1 VRKNPAIGGAAQTL
15 VLAALVLAALLLP
28 TQLLADEALRPAAEV
43 TLVRDLIAGS
53 FVAPSG
59 SSRQVKAI
67 RAGVSDAL
75 TVGMRIASGE
85 AVRSDRG
92 VAVLR
97 LSSGAKVSLG
107 EGSQLRIGQPL
118 VHRIGTIFYESE
130 APLEVRITD
139 LTLRLES
146 ASIRLRTDSSGQ
158 GLLEVLSGQ
167 VSIGEGD
174 VSIGPGQQLALG
186 STEGQAPSTLGMGAQ
201 EELALWRA
209 ERFLPGEAGAPS
221 SRRFALGVGAG
232 MSSLLS
238 ADWVAAHVSG
248 RVRLGGE
255 AWLDFGVGVTL
266 RPGEV
271 DEGDSLYWS
280 VPIRL
285 GARWIRPLPDS
296 SVYFGLGATA
306 ELLLFPGCLEDSV
319 CSDAVT
325 ARPGVLGSGLAGIRV
340 HPKLSFEVILEGGVH
355 GFAAPNSSGDL
366 PVVMP
371 QFGLS
376 AALVFRP

>member
-1 VRKNPAIGGAAQTL
+1 LSSVRKHSPVGGTAKAI
-15 VLAALVLAALLLP
+15 VLAALLFP
-28 TQLLADEALRPAAEV
+28 TQLLADAPSPAAAEV

-53 FVAPSG
+53 FVAPAH
-59 SSRQVKAI
+59 SSRQVNAI
-67 RAGVSDAL
+67 RAGVTAAL
-75 TVGMRIASGE
+75 TVGMRIAPGE

-97 LSSGAKVSLG
+97 LTSGASVSLG

-130 APLEVRITD
+130 GSLDVRIAD
-139 LTLRLES
+139 LTLRLEN
-146 ASIRLRTDSSGQ
+146 ASMRLRTDSSGQ
-158 GLLEVLSGQ
+158 GLLEVLTGQ
-167 VSIGEGD
+167 VSIGEGGLAL
-174 VSIGPGQQLALG
+174 GPGQQLALEA
-186 STEGQAPSTLGMGAQ
+186 TEGQAPSRLGMGAQ

-209 ERFLPGEAGAPS
+209 ERFLPGEASPPS
-221 SRRFALGVGAG
+221 SRRFVVLIGAG

-238 ADWVAAHVSG
+238 ADWVAAHVTA

-255 AWLDFGVGVTL
+255 AWLDFGAGVSL

-271 DEGDSLYWS
+271 DEGGSLYWS
-280 VPIRL
+280 VPIHL
-285 GARWIRPLPDS
+285 GARWIRPLRDS
-296 SVYFGLGATA
+296 SVYFGLGAVA
-306 ELLLFPGCLEDSV
+306 ELLLLPGCLEDSL
-319 CSDAVT
+319 CSDALT
-325 ARPGVLGSGLAGIRV
+325 ARPGVLGSGIAGVRV
-340 HPKLSFEVILEGGVH
+340 HPKLSFEVIIEGGVH

-376 AALVFRP
+376 AAMVFRP